1 MMSIATAA
9 EVEALL
15 KVIDP
20 EDNATGGGTASA
32 VAGALASGLAGMV
45 ARVSRGRADM
55 EPDAFYDDIDEAARG
70 LARSLLAGGL
80 ADSEAFGRVMQAYR
94 LPKDSPDDKAARS
107 LAIQAALQRATAVPL
122 DNGEQCAEVLD
133 LLARLTPNHNTNAS
147 SDLDVG
153 RRLALAALQ
162 GCIDNVDIN
171 LGSLKDEDVR
181 AGFEVRL
188 NLLRSVAAAAL
199 EGSRV

>member
-1 MMSIATAA
+1 MSIATDA

-32 VAGALASGLAGMV
+32 GAGALAAGLAGMV
-45 ARVSRGRADM
+45 ARVSKGRPDM
-55 EPDAFYDDIDEAARG
+55 EPDAFYDDVDLAARR

-80 ADSEAFGRVMQAYR
+80 ADSEAFSRVMQAYR
-94 LPKDSPDDKAARS
+94 LPKDAADDKAVRS
-107 LAIQAALQRATAVPL
+107 QAIQTALEGATAVPL

-133 LLARLTPNHNTNAS
+133 LVTRLTPKHNTNAG

-153 RRLALAALQ
+153 RRLALAALE
-162 GCIDNVDIN
+162 GCIDNVAIN
-171 LGSLKDEDVR
+171 LGSLKDADVR
-181 AGFEVRL
+181 SGFEVRL
-188 NLLRSVAAAAL
+188 NALRSVTSSAGL
-199 EGSRV
+199 EGSHV